1 MRRQKA
7 CVIWHP
13 MNPRALI
20 STHTE
25 VSSLQKSNWRWQPPP
40 RHWDLGWVLHGSL
53 WSISLGTIQGMAGTI
68 SKKPVSL
75 LWAGGRFGWP
85 RLPILAR
92 RWPRVDSEP
101 LGKCDLLF
109 HSILHGPVSERAF
122 VPRHGAGG
130 EQWSSGYF
138 SGSLIHQPGFYAG
151 DQCQGGYPCPP
162 GLPHLPQMEHGA
174 LPALP
179 PSGLGNTEDWKHF
192 NKTQRQWGMLPPHSH
207 P

>member
-13 MNPRALI
+13 VNPRALI

-25 VSSLQKSNWRWQPPP
+25 VSGLQKSNWCWQPPP

-92 RWPRVDSEP
+92 RWPRVDSEA

-109 HSILHGPVSERAF
+109 HSILHGPVSGAGFCPPPWSWWRAMKQWLLLRQF
-122 VPRHGAGG
+122 DSPAWVLRRWPVPRRLPLPTWPPTPTPDGT
-130 EQWSSGYF
+130 W
-138 SGSLIHQPGFYAG
+138 
-151 DQCQGGYPCPP
+151 CPP
-162 GLPHLPQMEHGA
+162 STSP
-174 LPALP
+174 
-179 PSGLGNTEDWKHF
+179 
-192 NKTQRQWGMLPPHSH
+192 
-207 P
+207 